1 MSSVVDPLVLA
12 ILVLNFLLLGTSR
25 VSAGISGSALHG
37 VILGFLVIFVHG
49 AFEPRPVIVALI
61 AIMIKAVLIPGML
74 RRALRDAAIR
84 REVEPLVS
92 YLTSLVLGALATGAA
107 ILFASSLPLAAQHAG
122 SLLVPG
128 SIATVLTGFI
138 ILTTRRKAITQV
150 VGYLVLENGIFVMG
164 LTLHDAMPF
173 LVELGVLLD
182 LLVGI
187 FVIAIVINHISH
199 EFASL
204 DVTELDKLHD

>member
-12 ILVLNFLLLGTSR
+12 ILVLNFAMLGTSR
-25 VSAGISGSALHG
+25 VSAAVNGSALQG
-37 VILGFLVIFVHG
+37 VILGSLVFFVHG
-49 AFEPRPVIVALI
+49 ELAVRPIVVGVI
-61 AIMIKAVLIPGML
+61 AILIKAVLIPGML
-74 RRALRDAAIR
+74 LRSLRDAAIR

-92 YLTSLVLGALATGAA
+92 YVMSLMLGALATAGA
-107 ILFASSLPLAAQHAG
+107 IWFASSLPLAPQHTG

-164 LTLHDAMPF
+164 LTLHDVMPF

-187 FVIAIVINHISH
+187 FVIAIVINHISR

-204 DVTELDKLHD
+204 DVTELDKLRD